1 MTVST
6 LYRCYHLEVATILVS
21 SERKPFGYRSRG
33 FRRRIEEE
41 EGPAVLLL
49 IFAFVVRVE
58 DWFVGACQWTGFS
71 LCARGLFRDK
81 NQRRR
86 LEEFLVW

>member
-1 MTVST
+1 
-6 LYRCYHLEVATILVS
+6 
-21 SERKPFGYRSRG
+21 
-33 FRRRIEEE
+33 
-41 EGPAVLLL
+41 VLLL

-58 DWFVGACQWTGFS
+58 GWVVGACQWTGFS